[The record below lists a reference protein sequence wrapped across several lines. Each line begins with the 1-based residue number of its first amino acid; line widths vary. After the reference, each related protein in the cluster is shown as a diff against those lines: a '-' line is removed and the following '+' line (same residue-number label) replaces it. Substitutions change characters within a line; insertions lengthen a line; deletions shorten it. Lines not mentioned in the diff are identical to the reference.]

1 MRKHFF
7 QNFKTVRLIN
17 QENKLKAE
25 AKLNVLM
32 VKHIMIE
39 DVVTAKV
46 DITIRDAFQTLQEKH
61 VGSIVVIDDTEKC
74 VGIFTERDAIRIVAN
89 EVPLDTTIDQV
100 MTKNVAIIGEEASL
114 DEARRL
120 IISHGIRHLPVVN
133 SKSELVGLLSVRKL
147 LDEFFG
153 LTASK

>member
-1 MRKHFF
+1 
-7 QNFKTVRLIN
+7 
-17 QENKLKAE
+17 
-25 AKLNVLM
+25 M

-46 DITIRDAFQTLQEKH
+46 NITIRDAFKTLQEKH
-61 VGSIVVIDDTEKC
+61 VGSIILIDDAEKC

-89 EVPLDTTIDQV
+89 EVPLDNTIDQV
-100 MTKNVAIIGEEASL
+100 MTKNVSTIGEEASL
-114 DEARRL
+114 DEAKRL

-133 SKSELVGLLSVRKL
+133 SKGELVGLLSVRKL

-153 LTASK
+153 FTTSKYC